1 LIEPKPNKLKSLYI
15 GIILLAVIA
24 SVGTFIVFQ
33 YQPKMYR
40 AVGRFTYYYPTKP
53 EPTTSNIPFTSEIL
67 TKSIAESIKT
77 REFLESLFVLTD
89 NVSYDPEILEEPGKV
104 VQAKMVS
111 GSNIIDVSVVLNDLQ
126 ALKIISENY
135 FEVLKT
141 TPLVKTDGPSPV
153 IQVLDPM
160 FIESSPYYPKPLQYA
175 ALTFAGVILVGM
187 MIVYV
192 FASTEN

>member
-1 LIEPKPNKLKSLYI
+1 
-15 GIILLAVIA
+15 
-24 SVGTFIVFQ
+24 
-33 YQPKMYR
+33 MYR
-40 AVGRFTYYYPTKP
+40 AVGRFTYYYPTQQTP
-53 EPTTSNIPFTSEIL
+53 NTSNIPFTSEIL
-67 TKSIAESIKT
+67 TKSIAESVKT
-77 REFLESLFVLTD
+77 REFLENLFVSTE

-104 VQAKMVS
+104 IQAKMIA

-160 FIESSPYYPKPLQYA
+160 FIESEPYYPKPLQYA

-187 MIVYV
+187 MMVYV